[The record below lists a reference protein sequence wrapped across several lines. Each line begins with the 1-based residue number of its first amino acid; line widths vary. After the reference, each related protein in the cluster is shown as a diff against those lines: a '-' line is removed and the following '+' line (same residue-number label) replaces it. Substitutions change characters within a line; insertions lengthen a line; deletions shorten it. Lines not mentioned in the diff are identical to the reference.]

1 MIPPIPTDPSRPY
14 HDDAVNAIYA
24 LLFGDDPS
32 LFKQGATIDAGSP
45 WVILT
50 AEEPGYTDLLKIAS
64 DATQETRVRLL
75 AYHLVRTNGFP
86 VEEKELLAVI
96 VEVGLDEGLDVL
108 AAYQDGTARYINYT
122 GKMIIWDAPDQT
134 SMEITRQLFN
144 DSKIIVGK
152 IGPWNGPRRPFPGKG
167 IVRISFLVSD
177 GLYFGEGPINVLFS
191 DPLAAPALSSATA
204 LMQYLANRAEK
215 LQI

>member
-1 MIPPIPTDPSRPY
+1 MLPPIPTDPARPY

-24 LLFGDDPS
+24 LLFGDDPG
-32 LFKQGATIDAGSP
+32 LIRQGATIDAGSP

-50 AEEPGYTDLLKIAS
+50 AQEPDYNDLLKIAS
-64 DATQETRVRLL
+64 DATQETRARLL
-75 AYHLVRTNGFP
+75 AYHLLRTKGFP

-122 GKMIIWDAPDQT
+122 GKMIIWDAPDQM
-134 SMEITRQLFN
+134 SMEITQQLFR
-144 DSKIIVGK
+144 DSKIIISR
-152 IGPWNGPRRPFPGKG
+152 IGPWDGPRRPYPAKG
-167 IVRISFLVSD
+167 VVRISFLVTD

-191 DPLAAPALSSATA
+191 DALAAPALSSATA
-204 LMQYLANRAEK
+204 LMQYLVGRTG
-215 LQI
+215 

>member
-1 MIPPIPTDPSRPY
+1 MIPPIPTDPARPY
-14 HDDAVNAIYA
+14 HDDGINAIYA
-24 LLFGDDPS
+24 LLFGDDPG
-32 LFKQGATIDAGSP
+32 LIEQGTANDAGSP
-45 WVILT
+45 WAFLT
-50 AEEPGYTDLLKIAS
+50 AKETDHKELLKIAT
-64 DATQETRVRLL
+64 DATLETRMRLL
-75 AYHLVRTNGFP
+75 AYHLIRANGYP
-86 VEEKELLAVI
+86 VEQKELLAVI
-96 VEVGLDEGLDVL
+96 VEVGMDEGLDVL

-134 SMEITRQLFN
+134 STEIIRQLFN

-152 IGPWNGPRRPFPGKG
+152 IGPWTAPRRPFPGKG
-167 IVRISFLVSD
+167 TVRISFLVSD